1 MITAPQLPGAMLAG
15 LSRLSIPARLVLLAT
30 ALLLILI
37 GTNTYLNL
45 ELKRGADTLVAEARY
60 VDALRRAN
68 AAEKSFGDLKYWLTD
83 SAVSQLNLS
92 EQRAQEAR
100 HALDDQLK
108 NLAGDDPATVS
119 AIRNEVEQLMSRAQ
133 QAINAYADDRRVIGN
148 SLMAVARTHIVAVE
162 QKLAHLAAKPRE
174 DTGQGR
180 EAGQSRAWTTG
191 AGRRSSP
198 EGRRPPRCSRGRAG
212 GAPDT
217 ASSGTCWACP
227 TSCCMVRQATPISSR
242 ISPGAVTLAAA
253 TPTSR
258 SVNGSP

>member
-148 SLMAVARTHIVAVE
+148 SLMAVARTHIVAVD
-162 QKLAHLAAKPRE
+162 QKLAQLVAKLRE
-174 DTGQGR
+174 DAAQAS
-180 EAGQSRAWTTG
+180 EAAQSRAAQAVGVSWAIVVAASLLGLALTVLILRSIVPPLRRLAEAMRALT
-191 AGRRSSP
+191 AGRTDI
-198 EGRRPPRCSRGRAG
+198 EIPPAG
-212 GAPDT
+212 HDELGAM
-217 ASSGTCWACP
+217 A
-227 TSCCMVRQATPISSR
+227 R
-242 ISPGAVTLAAA
+242 TL
-253 TPTSR
+253 SL
-258 SVNGSP
+258 